1 MSPYPVPRDMW
12 DKCLSGGYKLET
24 NVKRN
29 ITYIFVCSIVIRNIK
44 DLENPQNTN
53 NLPLYMGDYEL

>member
-12 DKCLSGGYKLET
+12 DMCLSGGDKLET

-44 DLENPQNTN
+44 DLENPQK
-53 NLPLYMGDYEL
+53 YE

>member
-12 DKCLSGGYKLET
+12 DMWDKFLRWGDKIET

-44 DLENPQNTN
+44 DLENPQK
-53 NLPLYMGDYEL
+53 YQ

>member
-12 DKCLSGGYKLET
+12 DKCLSGGDKLET

-29 ITYIFVCSIVIRNIK
+29 ITYICFSIVIRNIK
-44 DLENPQNTN
+44 DLENPQKTN